1 LSNQG
6 DPVAKLPH
14 AGKPDGKLDA
24 GLSRQAAKA
33 PKTHDI
39 LPGVQVLVHLDPTV

>member
-1 LSNQG
+1 M
-6 DPVAKLPH
+6 AKLPH

-24 GLSRQAAKA
+24 AAKA